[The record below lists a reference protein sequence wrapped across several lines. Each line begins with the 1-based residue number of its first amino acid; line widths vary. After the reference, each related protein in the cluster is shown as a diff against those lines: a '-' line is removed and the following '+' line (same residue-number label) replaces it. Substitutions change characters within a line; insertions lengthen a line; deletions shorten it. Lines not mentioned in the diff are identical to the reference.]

1 MIRMA
6 GAAALGLILNTCPFA
21 ADEKPDG
28 YARVT
33 GQVVRSDGSPY
44 AGRIHLLCWRPPDET
59 PSFFRDG
66 DLDERGRYNLL
77 LESPLGSRPMAGEAF
92 EFLCR
97 AQSGPRGAAFAVRYV
112 TVPFAPTRADVPTTR
127 IDLREGEMEP
137 PP

>member
-6 GAAALGLILNTCPFA
+6 GVSALGLILNACPFGA
-21 ADEKPDG
+21 EPGPAG

-44 AGRIHLLCWRPPDET
+44 QGRVHLLCWRPAYET
-59 PSFFRDG
+59 ESFFGDDG
-66 DLDERGRYNLL
+66 VDAQGRYEVILRAPPY
-77 LESPLGSRPMAGEAF
+77 SQGMAGEPF

-97 AQSGPRGAAFAVRYV
+97 AQSGPRGGPFAVRYV
-112 TVPFAPTRADVPTTR
+112 TVPFSRTRAEAPTTR
-127 IDLREGEMEP
+127 IDLREGEMQP